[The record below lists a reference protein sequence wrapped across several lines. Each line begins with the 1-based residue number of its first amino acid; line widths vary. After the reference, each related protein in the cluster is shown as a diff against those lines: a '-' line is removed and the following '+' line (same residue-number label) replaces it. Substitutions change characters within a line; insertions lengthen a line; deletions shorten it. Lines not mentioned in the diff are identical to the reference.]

1 MHLLI
6 VEWRNS
12 FWKKFDSTLLK
23 VENCATTWTS
33 IFTKYYLAY
42 CNMYLPIFQKLLFW
56 NIGEKTK
63 YDDVKWISSQQG
75 CCPLQCT
82 GRNWNS
88 LVGNRWCKKHS
99 ISIRKQF
106 LALLTKCWGNFL
118 CIYTY
123 LVTTRDVHCTSS
135 LFSWAR
141 SLTITSQTKWAT
153 ITHIH
158 EFLFSKNMSH
168 DHSRSW
174 KSSWCKPKMCMIF
187 FLKMK

>member
-1 MHLLI
+1 MDQQSAGMLPL
-6 VEWRNS
+6 
-12 FWKKFDSTLLK
+12 
-23 VENCATTWTS
+23 
-33 IFTKYYLAY
+33 TK
-42 CNMYLPIFQKLLFW
+42 
-56 NIGEKTK
+56 
-63 YDDVKWISSQQG
+63 
-75 CCPLQCT
+75 CT

-88 LVGNRWCKKHS
+88 LVGNRCKKHS

-123 LVTTRDVHCTSS
+123 LVTTRDVQFHFFQELDHSQS
-135 LFSWAR
+135 LPKKSEP
-141 SLTITSQTKWAT
+141 AT

-174 KSSWCKPKMCMIF
+174 KSSWCKPRICMKLFYKNEMKDF
-187 FLKMK
+187 FVKIWKKEIVVMDYLTQIVDYLSQIMSPFHTPLWT

>member
-1 MHLLI
+1 M
-6 VEWRNS
+6 EWRN
-12 FWKKFDSTLLK
+12 FYWKKFDSTLLK

-42 CNMYLPIFQKLLFW
+42 CNMYLPIFQKLLFQ
-56 NIGEKTK
+56 NIVEKTK

-123 LVTTRDVHCTSS
+123 LVTTRDVQVHFFRE
-135 LFSWAR
+135 LDH
-141 SLTITSQTKWAT
+141 SQSPPKKV
-153 ITHIH
+153 I
-158 EFLFSKNMSH
+158 H
-168 DHSRSW
+168 DHSHSW
-174 KSSWCKPKMCMIF
+174 IF
-187 FLKMK
+187 I

>member
-1 MHLLI
+1 M
-6 VEWRNS
+6 EWRN
-12 FWKKFDSTLLK
+12 FYWKKFDSTLLK

-56 NIGEKTK
+56 NIVEKTK

-106 LALLTKCWGNFL
+106 LTLLTKCWGNFL

-141 SLTITSQTKWAT
+141 SLTITFQKKWAT
-153 ITHIH
+153 IT
-158 EFLFSKNMSH
+158 
-168 DHSRSW
+168 RSLTFMNFYLVKIW
-174 KSSWCKPKMCMIF
+174 ATITHVHGKVHGVNQKCA
-187 FLKMK
+187 